1 MNGTAPGR
9 GKRAVQVLVTLRGAL
24 ADRLPGGKGEL
35 DVADGATVATVSE
48 QLGLPGGHCVF
59 VLNGVTVKLD
69 AEVHQGDRLQ
79 AFPPMAG
86 G

>member
-1 MNGTAPGR
+1 M
-9 GKRAVQVLVTLRGAL
+9 QVHVTLRGTL
-24 ADRLPGGKGEL
+24 TDRLPGGKGTL

-48 QLGLPGGHCVF
+48 RLGLPGGHCVF
-59 VLNGVTVKLD
+59 VLNGATVKLG
-69 AEVHQGDRLQ
+69 AELREGDRLQ

>member
-9 GKRAVQVLVTLRGAL
+9 KERAVQVHVTLRGTL

-35 DVADGATVATVSE
+35 EVADGATVATVSE

-59 VLNGVTVKLD
+59 VLNGATVKPEAAL
-69 AEVHQGDRLQ
+69 HQGDHVQ